1 MMQATGGGGKS
12 DFLSTHPSSEKRL
25 QALTAL
31 IPQMMPLY
39 EDKSAP
45 RPVYAFKT

>member
-1 MMQATGGGGKS
+1 MEATGGGGKS

-31 IPQMMPLY
+31 IP
-39 EDKSAP
+39 
-45 RPVYAFKT
+45 